1 MPPAGEAPSRRGGRR
16 EGGRKE
22 CFVMNSRHQFLLLK
36 SLWLDVGRLAFA
48 VNLPQ
53 TFTSPVLRG
62 TSRHHSFTSAGMTG
76 RTRIIMSVNLRRHSS
91 CQFHGVRTGNGM
103 QRDLFPP
110 RLERRFVFFVR
121 RGRRLF
127 LAQSATLPSALTP
140 RPKNF
145 TGGR

>member
-1 MPPAGEAPSRRGGRR
+1 MPPAGEAPSRREGRR

-62 TSRHHSFTSAGMTG
+62 NHRTSAGKQADSTVSPAPG
-76 RTRIIMSVNLRRHSS
+76 
-91 CQFHGVRTGNGM
+91 
-103 QRDLFPP
+103 
-110 RLERRFVFFVR
+110 
-121 RGRRLF
+121 
-127 LAQSATLPSALTP
+127 
-140 RPKNF
+140 
-145 TGGR
+145 